1 MTSPRD
7 GRERL
12 LAILVAGVAVVLL
25 VSSVTW
31 FASDQAVVGVAQLFL
46 AAVLEA
52 WRRSCTGA
60 RSAADRRARGTSR
73 RHRASAASWRIAT
86 TDAGSALTRPPT

>member
-12 LAILVAGVAVVLL
+12 LAILVVGVAVVLL

-46 AAVLEA
+46 AAVLA
-52 WRRSCTGA
+52 GV
-60 RSAADRRARGTSR
+60 AALLYRRAQR
-73 RHRASAASWRIAT
+73 R
-86 TDAGSALTRPPT
+86 